1 MAKLGLL
8 RRLMNKY
15 RKKEAKV
22 ERLEV
27 SMGKIM
33 AVERIIGDFFEKYP
47 TRRLPNSWVKALEK
61 RYDLSHDEVLNA
73 SRRVRRRLGLKRGQ
87 QALPEWIK
95 RYLKP

>member
-8 RRLMNKY
+8 CRLMDKY
-15 RKKEAKV
+15 HKKEAN
-22 ERLEV
+22 LEV

-33 AVERIIGDFFEKYP
+33 AVERIIGEFFEECP
-47 TRRLPNSWVKALEK
+47 TRRLPHSWVKALEE

-87 QALPEWIK
+87 HALPEWIK